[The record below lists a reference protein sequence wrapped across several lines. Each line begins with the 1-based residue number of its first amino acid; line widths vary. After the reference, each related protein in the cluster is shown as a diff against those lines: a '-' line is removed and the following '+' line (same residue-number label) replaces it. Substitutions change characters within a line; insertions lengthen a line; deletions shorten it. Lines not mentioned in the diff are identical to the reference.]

1 MKTLPILVAIILV
14 PLSTLSMAKNEEAKQ
29 AAVDACLAEAEKRYG
44 SAEAISKPKK
54 YSGGGKSSYQVKL
67 EVGAKNKEV
76 KCVTL
81 RNGKIMI
88 TGK

>member
-29 AAVDACLAEAEKRYG
+29 AAVDACLVEAEKRYG
-44 SAEAISKPKK
+44 SAKAISKPKK
-54 YSGGGKSSYQVKL
+54 YSGGKSSYQVKL
-67 EVGAKNKEV
+67 EVGGKNKEV

-81 RNGKIMI
+81 RGGKIMI
-88 TGK
+88 TAK